1 MGRGVADCYRSC
13 AYYYGDEIMLSII
26 IPTYNEAENIK
37 PLVRRICKA
46 MPKGIEIIIV
56 DDNSPD
62 GTGKIADKLAR
73 RYPVRVIHRAGKSG
87 LADAVIE
94 GFRHARGE
102 FVGCMDADHS
112 HTPELLPKLLET
124 VKDGADIAVAS
135 RKVGNGRTIGW
146 NAYRHAMSWIATA
159 LAWPLTSVRDRTSG
173 YMVFRKK
180 IIEGIRLNPVG
191 YKIVLEVVVRS
202 RSKRIIEVPF
212 TFINRKTGKS
222 HTNKKIILE
231 YIRHLGRLYWF
242 KLFG

>member
-1 MGRGVADCYRSC
+1 
-13 AYYYGDEIMLSII
+13 MLSVV

-37 PLVRRICKA
+37 PQVERICKA

-62 GTGKIADKLAR
+62 GTGKIADKLAKK
-73 RYPVRVIHRAGKSG
+73 YPVRVIHRAGKSG

-94 GFRHARGE
+94 GFNHARGE
-102 FVGCMDADHS
+102 FLGCMDADQS
-112 HTPELLPKLLET
+112 HPPELLPKLLET
-124 VKDGADIAVAS
+124 VRNGADIAVAS

-146 NAYRHAMSWIATA
+146 GPYRHLMSWFATA
-159 LAWPLTSVRDRTSG
+159 LAWPLTSIKDRTSG

-180 IIEGIRLNPVG
+180 ILEGIKLNPVG

-202 RSKRIIEVPF
+202 RSKRVVEVPF
-212 TFINRKTGKS
+212 TFINRKTGQS

-231 YIRHLGRLYWF
+231 YLRHLGRLYRY
-242 KLFG
+242 KLGF

>member
-1 MGRGVADCYRSC
+1 
-13 AYYYGDEIMLSII
+13 MLSLVV
-26 IPTYNEAENIK
+26 PTYNEAENIV

-62 GTGKIADKLAR
+62 GTGKIADKLAKK
-73 RYPVRVIHRAGKSG
+73 YPVRVIHRPGKKG

-94 GFRHARGE
+94 GFGHAKGE
-102 FVGCMDADHS
+102 FLGCMDADQS
-112 HTPELLPKLLET
+112 HPPELLPELLNA
-124 VKDGADIAVAS
+124 VKNGADIAVAS

-146 NAYRHAMSWIATA
+146 GVYRRVMSWIATA
-159 LAWPLTSVRDRTSG
+159 LAWPLTSVKDRTSG

-180 IIEGIRLNPVG
+180 IIEGKKLNPIG

-202 RSKRIIEVPF
+202 NSKRIVEVPF
-212 TFINRKTGKS
+212 TFINRKKGKS
-222 HTNKKIILE
+222 HTNKKIILQ
-231 YIRHLGRLYWF
+231 YLRHLGRLYWY